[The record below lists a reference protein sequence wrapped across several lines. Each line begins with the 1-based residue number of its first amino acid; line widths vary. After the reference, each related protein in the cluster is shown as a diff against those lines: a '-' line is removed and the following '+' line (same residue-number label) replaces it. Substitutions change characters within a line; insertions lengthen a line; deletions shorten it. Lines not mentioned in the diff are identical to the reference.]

1 MNKFNFI
8 SSSHVGLREESLHRI
23 PQRACLIILIFLKA
37 EFVVDAIQ
45 NLLNNLFLR
54 VDQMSVTLP

>member
-1 MNKFNFI
+1 MT
-8 SSSHVGLREESLHRI
+8 SHFLNIILN
-23 PQRACLIILIFLKA
+23 IILIFLKA